1 MSAAAEVYIT
11 IDTATHDTRDKI
23 ESAVDMALR
32 GLGFDIAADD
42 RYKISRYQS
51 GVIIEAKSY
60 GCMWEVF
67 EDTWAEKLVREI
79 HAIDETTDMEV
90 YVYNLD
96 READVCIS
104 SRYLFSEN
112 YKERGNA

>member
-1 MSAAAEVYIT
+1 MSAAAEVYISV
-11 IDTATHDTRDKI
+11 DVGYKTRDKI

-32 GLGFDIAADD
+32 GLGFDIASDD
-42 RYKISRYQS
+42 RYKIDRNKS

-79 HAIDETTDMEV
+79 HAIDETTNMEV

-96 READVCIS
+96 READVS
-104 SRYLFSEN
+104 VLSRTLFSKN
-112 YKERGNA
+112 YMEKAPL